1 EESHKGLAPDKLSA
15 KTPAVFLNPNL
26 SKQYSFVKKFSGNN
40 VDVSQTASTSTGIMS
55 ASFTNGQMMK
65 LLSLIDEKPAANT
78 NYYMYNVTLG
88 WIIDFDANQH
98 MTVSTK
104 NMFNVVDISSLRLTV
119 GHPNGTMAK
128 IAAIGSLKLTKHV
141 VLFDVLVVSEYN
153 DLKLRKIA
161 RTGSESGRLYMFD
174 CENSGKSAAGLCN
187 SGVVC
192 YVSKELWHC
201 RLGHPANQVLLVLSD
216 KIGFKSGNH
225 VCACDIYHKAKQTK
239 EPFLLSDHKSNKLG
253 DLVHLDVWVV
263 WVYLLKTKVDV
274 FDCIEFFLKMVYT
287 QFGINVKVV
296 RSDNDTSVGIIHQSS
311 CSYTPQQMRLLR
323 ENIDIY

>member
-1 EESHKGLAPDKLSA
+1 MQCHCSWWDSWSLSQELYLGQVYSKIDSEVWDELEETYDKIDGSNFLARDPLPDVKDAFAIVSREESHKGLAPDKLSS
-15 KTPAVFLNPNL
+15 KTHAAFLNPNL
-26 SKQYSFVKKFSGNN
+26 SKQYGFMKKFSGNN

-65 LLSLIDEKPAANT
+65 LLSLIDEKPTANT

-88 WIIDFDANQH
+88 WIISFGANQH

-119 GHPNGTMAK
+119 GHPNGTMAN

-141 VLFDVLVVSEYN
+141 VLFDVL

-161 RTGSESGRLYMFD
+161 GTGSESRGLYMFD

-216 KIGFKSGNH
+216 KIGFKYGNH

-253 DLVHLDVWVV
+253 DLVHL
-263 WVYLLKTKVDV
+263 
-274 FDCIEFFLKMVYT
+274 C
-287 QFGINVKVV
+287 N
-296 RSDNDTSVGIIHQSS
+296 
-311 CSYTPQQMRLLR
+311 TPKIR
-323 ENIDIY
+323 